1 MLFLSDLILFHLTS
15 GSLFYISIVLGFIY
29 APLQAF
35 LEACYHADNLPLRTP
50 PEVVD
55 NFGMVLQEMKVR
67 KNSKDLRP
75 VATPQAAS
83 CAAADATGLEQQM
96 GFKMSTLMLEQSKAL
111 DALKH
116 EMELSKMTLPR
127 ASSSHSLSSADVSP
141 HTSSFLSSKALDRH
155 PDPLPLPA
163 PAGPE
168 ASGHGDLAGNPAQKD
183 ALVKMTL
190 EDYENEAKQRLSNK
204 KAKELD
210 EEMTTMKRPASKKV
224 GKAQPK
230 GKVTRQKGVLK
241 EKKQHVKSSFLKG
254 IYGCTRCRGNVRG
267 CNTCR
272 SPAFGGLRFSSRD
285 EYNKWY
291 QKKQQSDN
299 KRK

>member
-1 MLFLSDLILFHLTS
+1 M
-15 GSLFYISIVLGFIY
+15 LGFIY

-50 PEVVD
+50 PDVVD

-96 GFKMSTLMLEQSKAL
+96 GFKMMTIMLEQSKAL

-127 ASSSHSLSSADVSP
+127 ASSSQSLSSADASP
-141 HTSSFLSSKALDRH
+141 HTSSLVSPKALDTH

-163 PAGPE
+163 PPDPE

-190 EDYENEAKQRLSNK
+190 EDYEKEAKQRLSSK
-204 KAKELD
+204 KARELD

-224 GKAQPK
+224 GKAEPK
-230 GKVTRQKGVLK
+230 GKVTKHKGVLK
-241 EKKQHVKSSFLKG
+241 EKKQHVKSSSLKG
-254 IYGCTRCRGNVRG
+254 IYGCIRCRGNIRG

>member
-1 MLFLSDLILFHLTS
+1 M
-15 GSLFYISIVLGFIY
+15 Y

-50 PEVVD
+50 PDVVD

-83 CAAADATGLEQQM
+83 CAAADATGLEQQI
-96 GFKMSTLMLEQSKAL
+96 GFKMMTLMLEQSKAL

-127 ASSSHSLSSADVSP
+127 ASSSQSLSSADVSP
-141 HTSSFLSSKALDRH
+141 HSSSLVSPKALDTH

-168 ASGHGDLAGNPAQKD
+168 ASGHGNLAENPVQKD

-190 EDYENEAKQRLSNK
+190 EDYEKEAKQRLSSK
-204 KAKELD
+204 KARELD

-224 GKAQPK
+224 GKAEPK
-230 GKVTRQKGVLK
+230 GKVTKHKGVLK
-241 EKKQHVKSSFLKG
+241 EKKQHVKSSSLKG
-254 IYGCTRCRGNVRG
+254 IYGCIRCRGNIRG

-272 SPAFGGLRFSSRD
+272 SPGFGGLRFSSRD

-291 QKKQQSDN
+291 QKKQQSDK

>member
-1 MLFLSDLILFHLTS
+1 MLFLSDLFLFHLTS

-29 APLQAF
+29 SPLQAF

-50 PEVVD
+50 PDVVD

-83 CAAADATGLEQQM
+83 CAAADATGLEQQI
-96 GFKMSTLMLEQSKAL
+96 GFKMMTLMLEQSKAL

-127 ASSSHSLSSADVSP
+127 ASSGQSLSSADVSP
-141 HTSSFLSSKALDRH
+141 HTSSLVSPKALDTH
-155 PDPLPLPA
+155 PGPLPLPA

-190 EDYENEAKQRLSNK
+190 EDYEKEAKQRLSNK

-224 GKAQPK
+224 GKAEPK
-230 GKVTRQKGVLK
+230 SKVTKHKGVLK
-241 EKKQHVKSSFLKG
+241 EKKQHVKSSSLKG

-272 SPAFGGLRFSSRD
+272 SPTFGGLRFSSRD

>member
-1 MLFLSDLILFHLTS
+1 
-15 GSLFYISIVLGFIY
+15 
-29 APLQAF
+29 
-35 LEACYHADNLPLRTP
+35 
-50 PEVVD
+50 
-55 NFGMVLQEMKVR
+55 MVLQEMKVR

-116 EMELSKMTLPR
+116 EMELSKTTLPR

-141 HTSSFLSSKALDRH
+141 HTSSFLSSKALDTH

-230 GKVTRQKGVLK
+230 GKVTKQKGVLK
-241 EKKQHVKSSFLKG
+241 EKKQQMWSLPFWKASMDAPDVEETFEGAILAGPLPLVDFVSAAGMSTTSGIRRSSSL
-254 IYGCTRCRGNVRG
+254 ITRGSENI
-267 CNTCR
+267 
-272 SPAFGGLRFSSRD
+272 SS
-285 EYNKWY
+285 YFCLLS
-291 QKKQQSDN
+291 Q
-299 KRK
+299 

>member
-1 MLFLSDLILFHLTS
+1 M
-15 GSLFYISIVLGFIY
+15 
-29 APLQAF
+29 
-35 LEACYHADNLPLRTP
+35 EACYHADNLPLRTP
-50 PEVVD
+50 PDVVD

-96 GFKMSTLMLEQSKAL
+96 GFKMMTLMLEQSKAL

-127 ASSSHSLSSADVSP
+127 ASSSQSLSSADASP
-141 HTSSFLSSKALDRH
+141 HTSSLVSPKALDTH

-163 PAGPE
+163 PPGPE

-190 EDYENEAKQRLSNK
+190 EDYEKEAKQRLSSK
-204 KAKELD
+204 KARELD

-224 GKAQPK
+224 GKAEPK
-230 GKVTRQKGVLK
+230 GKVTKHKGVLK
-241 EKKQHVKSSFLKG
+241 EKKQHVKSSSLKG
-254 IYGCTRCRGNVRG
+254 IYGCIRCRGNIRG